1 MHVRNLLNVKQEL
14 LYQCNPI
21 TVVTIIA
28 EYHNTIYS
36 ECGLAKCNKIDQWDA
51 ATGVRVAKRRALRKI
66 EEAIEA
72 SEKVDEFVKNMGAAV
87 KWLESPSVGAL
98 GVYLKTLANA

>member
-66 EEAIEA
+66 ERAIE
-72 SEKVDEFVKNMGAAV
+72 KDEFDMLVAKV
-87 KWLESPSVGAL
+87 RKCRSK
-98 GVYLKTLANA
+98 LKQLSSFTPRQYA